1 MEKLKKSKLYLLG
14 GIPGLG
20 KSTWIKNHEQFFEGT
35 VKVISRDQIR
45 FSLLKDGDE
54 YFSKEGEVWTE
65 YVNQAIKSLKEND
78 NTILDATHLNF
89 NSRNKI
95 IRALGKNLKD
105 IDVNIIFFIGDLA
118 LALKR
123 NAQRT
128 GRALVPESTIINMY
142 HSIDLPSYE
151 LEPYLDNLYIVNMN
165 NINDQIINVTK
176 STENKYYKKESV

>member
-20 KSTWIKNHEQFFEGT
+20 KSTWIKSHKQFFEGT

-54 YFSKEGEVWTE
+54 YFSKEGEVWVE
-65 YVNQAIKSLKEND
+65 YVNQTIKSLKEND
-78 NTILDATHLNF
+78 NTILDATHLNIG
-89 NSRNKI
+89 SRNKI
-95 IRALGKNLKD
+95 LRALGKNLKD
-105 IDVNIIFFIGDLA
+105 VEVVVIFFTGKLE

-128 GRALVPESTIINMY
+128 GRAFVPETTIKNMY
-142 HSIDLPSYE
+142 NSIYLPSYI
-151 LEPYLDNLYIVNMN
+151 LEPYIDNIYIVNAN
-165 NINDQIINVTK
+165 NNNEIINI
-176 STENKYYKKESV
+176 KKESV

>member
-54 YFSKEGEVWTE
+54 YFSKEGEVWVE
-65 YVNQAIKSLKEND
+65 YVNQTIKSLKEND
-78 NTILDATHLNF
+78 NTILDATHLNIS
-89 NSRNKI
+89 SRNKI
-95 IRALGKNLKD
+95 LRALGKNLKD
-105 IDVNIIFFIGDLA
+105 VEVVVIFFTGKLELA
-118 LALKR
+118 LER

-128 GRALVPESTIINMY
+128 GRAFVPETTIRNMY
-142 HSIDLPSYE
+142 DSVYLPSYT
-151 LEPYLDNLYIVNMN
+151 LEPYIDNIYIVNAN
-165 NINDQIINVTK
+165 NNEIINI
-176 STENKYYKKESV
+176 KKECV